1 MGFDMHNIAPE
12 EERWDQFGPVLP
24 SWISHSSFRARRKHN
39 VIKRAATAPK
49 TAPGKKPA
57 AIAPAGKEG
66 QDVDTAAQVVEFEDF
81 SEEGDGTG
89 VTVVWGVAE
98 VIAAVD
104 DDDAV
109 LVDELDTDAA
119 TVVEV
124 FSFRE
129 QVLSP

>member
-1 MGFDMHNIAPE
+1 MHNIAPE

>member
-1 MGFDMHNIAPE
+1 MHNIAPE

-98 VIAAVD
+98 VVAAVD

>member
-1 MGFDMHNIAPE
+1 MHNIAPE

-89 VTVVWGVAE
+89 VTVVWDVAE
-98 VIAAVD
+98 VVAAVD

>member
-1 MGFDMHNIAPE
+1 MHNIAPE

-39 VIKRAATAPK
+39 VIERAATAPK

-81 SEEGDGTG
+81 SDEGDGTG

-98 VIAAVD
+98 LVAPVD
-104 DDDAV
+104 DDVAV

-129 QVLSP
+129 QVLSPWQV

>member
-81 SEEGDGTG
+81 SDEGDGTG

-119 TVVEV
+119 TAVEV

>member
-1 MGFDMHNIAPE
+1 MHNIAPE

-24 SWISHSSFRARRKHN
+24 SCISHSSFRARRKHN

-98 VIAAVD
+98 VVAAVD

>member
-12 EERWDQFGPVLP
+12 EERWDQFGPALP

-81 SEEGDGTG
+81 SDEGDGTG

-98 VIAAVD
+98 VVAAVD

-119 TVVEV
+119 TAVEV